1 MGAGASAQSLSP
13 AARKACIDEFTK
25 LKAEFES
32 KVAGS
37 ASDADMVTFLKECGD
52 KMQLAALKSAQV
64 APAGRLTAHKPAQTG
79 LPKARASSKKA
90 KGPTRRR
97 SYGMKES
104 KRFEEMAKGDKQN
117 LVASASE
124 PALDSMDAI
133 EAANAEMAKKLE
145 EMKVANAQIYGA
157 IPEGAEAAQDS
168 WDSVTQLPYC
178 PVCQMAFK
186 SASQLT
192 RHEKYS
198 SLHAKNKE
206 SAEQQAETD
215 EKLKALDIRQEE
227 GKDYA
232 MLYFGSKFFW
242 RSQDNIDISFYQHI
256 VMHCIE
262 VVPFDVYKSK
272 QLDRLYF
279 DKYIVES
286 LIDADVKKAVD
297 SKRNALAEKR
307 KNDKFGD
314 SIEFNE
320 TEEYNN
326 AQRMEVTTF
335 ILSRLQLQTLEEG
348 QATKSKS
355 KLVYTPLGNAA
366 DKAGPTPLL
375 ADKPELVVPVQ
386 VTHRRNTSSAEVKAK
401 IREVEQSQ
409 VDLKSAITRC
419 EKVTTLVHSFISL
432 SSNDRYKGM
441 SLPKKR
447 FVMAARKVMQI
458 AEVERTKRF
467 LAEREAKSNPVPS
480 PDGKVRR
487 KRNSVLVRNEV

>member
-13 AARKACIDEFTK
+13 EARKACIEEFSK
-25 LKAEFES
+25 LKVDFES
-32 KVAGS
+32 KVAES
-37 ASDADMVTFLKECGD
+37 VSDAEIVAFLKECGD
-52 KMQLAALKSAQV
+52 KMQIAALKSAQV
-64 APAGRLTAHKPAQTG
+64 APAGRVTSHKPAQSG
-79 LPKARASSKKA
+79 LPKGRASKRP

-97 SYGMKES
+97 SYGLKES
-104 KRFEEMAKGDKQN
+104 KRFEEMAKGDGAKKME
-117 LVASASE
+117 VSSSE
-124 PALDSMDAI
+124 PVLDSMDAI

-145 EMKVANAQIYGA
+145 EMKVANAEISGA
-157 IPEGAEAAQDS
+157 VPEGAEAAVDS

-178 PVCQMAFK
+178 AVCQMAFK
-186 SASQLT
+186 SVSQLT

-198 SLHAKNKE
+198 SLHQKNVE
-206 SAEQQAETD
+206 SAEQKAETD
-215 EKLKALDIRQEE
+215 EKLKFLDIRQEE
-227 GKDYA
+227 GKDYT

-256 VMHCIE
+256 VLHCIE

-272 QLDRLYF
+272 PLDRLYF
-279 DKYIVES
+279 DKFVVES
-286 LIDADVKKAVD
+286 LIESDVKKAVE
-297 SKRNALAEKR
+297 SKKNALAEK
-307 KNDKFGD
+307 KKHDKFGD
-314 SIEFNE
+314 SIPFNE

-348 QATKSKS
+348 QATKVKS
-355 KLVYTPLGNAA
+355 KLVYTPLGNEA
-366 DKAGPTPLL
+366 DKSGPSPLL
-375 ADKPELVVPVQ
+375 LDKPDLLVPVQ

-409 VDLKSAITRC
+409 QDLKSAITRC
-419 EKVTTLVHSFISL
+419 EKITKLVHTFISL
-432 SSNDRYKGM
+432 NSSDRYKGM

-458 AEVERTKRF
+458 AEVERTKKF
-467 LAEREAKSNPVPS
+467 LADREARKNGVS

-487 KRNSVLVRNEV
+487 KRNSVLVRNEI